1 MVVTCVGHN
10 RRRNYVMAMDTDM
23 TDTMSCCHVLTVVL
37 NRWSL
42 ILLPIKTV
50 STLLSTII

>member
-1 MVVTCVGHN
+1 MVVTSVGHN